1 MTLLTVDNLFK
12 KFNSQIILDGISFT
26 IQGGDRIALVG
37 KNGIGKTTLL
47 EILAG
52 KQSADSGDIT
62 RARTCE
68 IDYVEQE
75 KTEFLDQSLYAF
87 VADARR
93 DLLDMRDQIRELEEH
108 LARHPQDEDGLNR
121 LGALQHQFE
130 VDGGFDFENEIGV
143 ILHGLGFEQDR
154 FDERLRNFSGGEKN
168 RAGLARLL
176 AGHPLR
182 QSCRLR

>member
-12 KFNSQIILDGISFT
+12 KFNSQIILDGVSFT

-52 KQSADSGDIT
+52 KRSADSGDIT

-75 KTEFLDQSLYAF
+75 KTEFLDQSLHAF

-93 DLLDMRDQIRELEEH
+93 DLLDLPRDSARSEAMARAVLGRAKTLGFGSLYDGDNAHRFTEINLALQARELLHRDVDYLVRNDRVVLIDDVHYH
-108 LARHPQDEDGLNR
+108 LLSLPARYFAHTPE
-121 LGALQHQFE
+121 
-130 VDGGFDFENEIGV
+130 
-143 ILHGLGFEQDR
+143 
-154 FDERLRNFSGGEKN
+154 
-168 RAGLARLL
+168 
-176 AGHPLR
+176 
-182 QSCRLR
+182 